1 MTASLRVT
9 ADHWAR
15 LTEAVLPRDG
25 KEAVAFALCGVSL
38 RSVTTFVVREVVVL
52 PDDAYIDQRVDRV
65 TWRTTALVSLLDRAA
80 AEGLA
85 VLKLHAHPNGYDSF
99 SALDDTSDASL
110 ASAVTSWCGDTPYLS
125 GVLLPGGRFLGRVYV
140 DGKRSSLAG
149 VDVIGDDLL
158 FFPRGPRAVPDFAGR
173 TEQVFGAKTLSLLQ
187 SLRVAVVGCSGTGS
201 VVIEQ
206 LARNAIGHLILVDPD
221 VVEEKNL
228 NRIINATR
236 RDADQRHPK
245 VEVLAEAIERMGLGT
260 HVEPYVAD
268 LFTPDVVR
276 AVSSADIIFGCI
288 DTVDARHLL
297 NRIASFY
304 VLPYF
309 DLGVKL
315 EADGEGG
322 IEQVCGSVHYVRPG
336 GGSLLS
342 RGTYTLEDAQAA
354 ALRRTDPVEYAK
366 QVREKY
372 IRGANEDRPAVIS
385 VNMLIAS
392 LAVNDFLARI
402 HSYRHEPNA
411 SYAIQRVSLSHDIFI
426 HGPDETTCRVAGCH
440 LGRGDMIPLLNLPD
454 LSEC

>member
-1 MTASLRVT
+1 
-9 ADHWAR
+9 
-15 LTEAVLPRDG
+15 
-25 KEAVAFALCGVSL
+25 
-38 RSVTTFVVREVVVL
+38 
-52 PDDAYIDQRVDRV
+52 
-65 TWRTTALVSLLDRAA
+65 
-80 AEGLA
+80 
-85 VLKLHAHPNGYDSF
+85 
-99 SALDDTSDASL
+99 
-110 ASAVTSWCGDTPYLS
+110 
-125 GVLLPGGRFLGRVYV
+125 
-140 DGKRSSLAG
+140 
-149 VDVIGDDLL
+149 VIGDDLL
-158 FFPRGPRAVPDFAGR
+158 FFPRGSRAVPDFAGR